1 MGDEKNPGAKA
12 PRENNSN
19 EERSEESIG
28 NDYRNKKVITEREEQ
43 KSPPLRPKCWGPGKK
58 HGSGERISVISKQ
71 EGRQVR

>member
-19 EERSEESIG
+19 E
-28 NDYRNKKVITEREEQ
+28 YRNKKVITEREEQ